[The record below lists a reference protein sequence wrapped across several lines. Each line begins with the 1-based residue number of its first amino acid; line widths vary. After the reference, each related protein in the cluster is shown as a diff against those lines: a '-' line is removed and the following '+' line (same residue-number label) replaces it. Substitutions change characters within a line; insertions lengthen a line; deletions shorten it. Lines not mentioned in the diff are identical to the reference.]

1 MIECR
6 DLSRV
11 DQASLWNTMMT
22 EVEGR
27 TPGYVLTLHAS
38 ILTSL
43 SDLLTEI
50 ISLTTKLNW
59 LILNFSF
66 LISIKSEGVFTLWPI
81 SPGAPSVIGTGS
93 REWYLWS

>member
-6 DLSRV
+6 DLSSV

-27 TPGYVLTLHAS
+27 ELGYVLTLHAS

-43 SDLLTEI
+43 RDLLTETM
-50 ISLTTKLNW
+50 SLTTKLNW

-66 LISIKSEGVFTLWPI
+66 LSSRSSAGVCTLCPI
-81 SPGAPSVIGTGS
+81 SPGAPSVLGTGP
-93 REWYLWS
+93 